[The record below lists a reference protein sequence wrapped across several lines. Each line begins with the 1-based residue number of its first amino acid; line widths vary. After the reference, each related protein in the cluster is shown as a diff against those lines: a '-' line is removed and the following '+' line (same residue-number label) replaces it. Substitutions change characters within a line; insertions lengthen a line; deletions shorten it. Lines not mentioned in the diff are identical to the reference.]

1 MMNLQAIARYPG
13 ARSFYDN
20 ASDRLL
26 FYGREEEIDLLF
38 HRVCATRLLLLFGK
52 SGVGKTSL
60 LQAGVFERLRQQQN
74 MLPILV
80 RFNLPASPL
89 ETIQTA
95 VSETCQKCGVDY
107 TPGEGETLW
116 EFFKTMMLWQG
127 DVLLTPV
134 LVLDQFEEI
143 FTLRSAQE
151 RAELA
156 CELGDLFRAALP
168 PRVRQRR
175 QLRDAADNSNTAL
188 TVSLSEQ
195 PPNVNV
201 IISVREDFVGALQE
215 LAAEIPGIFDDR
227 VRLNPLSDIQAKQ
240 AICQPAACK
249 PTEIAQFTTPSF
261 SYEDDALAEIIRYL
275 RGKSGVIEPFQLQLV
290 CQDIEQQVLQLS
302 AQGQPV
308 ACITSELLGGEK
320 RLNTVVKN
328 FYQQTLAKLP
338 QRDRRN
344 AQRLCEEGLLNAEG
358 FRLPLQENEIFK
370 RYHLDGQALAPLVEA
385 RLLRKESRL
394 ESNFYELSH
403 DSLARPI
410 LESRPWKLTYKQRL
424 LAFAGLAMLV
434 IVIVFGFLQWGQKER
449 AGLAMLMLVTGLSF
463 LQWGL
468 RKQAYAAKKQAQ
480 EAREA
485 AENVLNFLVF
495 DLRDKLA
502 PLGRLDIIEMI
513 QQRVND
519 YYEKLGTEG
528 QSTAV
533 LNRRAVS
540 HANEGD
546 RLFDQGKLK
555 EAGEAYQR
563 FSLLIKQIA
572 LLEPHEQIWQKN
584 VSASLEK
591 IGDVLNAQGK
601 PEEALKN
608 YHESLAIGQ
617 RLVAQDPSNTGWQR
631 DVSVSLTRIG
641 DVLNAQGNPEE
652 ALKNYQESLA
662 IGQRLVVQDPSNVD
676 WQRDV
681 SLSLTRIGD
690 VLNAQ
695 GKPEEAL
702 KNYQESLAIGQ
713 RLVAQDPSNTG
724 WQRDVSV
731 SLEKIGDV
739 LDEQGKLKDALKNY
753 QESFAIR
760 QKLAAHDPSNSGW
773 QNDLIAT
780 YGSIAWYQLLN
791 HQPEKAI
798 EASQYGLAIK
808 TNERMEA
815 TLHTNLAHGYLFTG
829 EFDKAQ
835 AIYLRYRD
843 KTVSD
848 GRSFKQAVLDDF
860 KEFRQRGID
869 HPDMS
874 RIEALMR

>member
-1 MMNLQAIARYPG
+1 MGSAPEKGSGMMNLQAIARYPG

-227 VRLNPLSDIQAKQ
+227 VRLNPLSDTQAKQ
-240 AICQPAACK
+240 AICQPAACQS
-249 PTEIAQFTTPSF
+249 TETAQFITPSF
-261 SYEDDALAEIIRYL
+261 SYANDALAEIIRYL

-290 CQDIEQQVLQLS
+290 CRDIEQQVLQLS
-302 AQGQPV
+302 TQGQSV

-320 RLNTVVKN
+320 RLNAIVKN
-328 FYQQTLAKLP
+328 FYQQTLATLP
-338 QRDRRN
+338 QRDRWN

-370 RYHLDGQALAPLVEA
+370 QYHLGSQALAPLVEA

-424 LAFAGLAMLV
+424 VAYSGLITLCLV
-434 IVIVFGFLQWGQKER
+434 AVFGFLQWEEKEQ
-449 AGLAMLMLVTGLSF
+449 AYTAE
-463 LQWGL
+463 
-468 RKQAYAAKKQAQ
+468 KQATLAKQQAQ
-480 EAREA
+480 AAREA
-485 AENVLNFLVF
+485 AEGVLNFLVF
-495 DLRDKLA
+495 DLRDKLE

-519 YYEKLGTEG
+519 YYEKLGIEG
-528 QSTAV
+528 QSAKV
-533 LNRRAVS
+533 LNQRAVS
-540 HANEGD
+540 YESEGN
-546 RLFDQGKLK
+546 RLFAQGRLE
-555 EAGEAYQR
+555 EAGKAYQR
-563 FSLLIKQIA
+563 FSSLIKQVA
-572 LLEPHEQIWQKN
+572 LLEPHEQTWQRN
-584 VSASLEK
+584 ISVSLMK
-591 IGDVLNAQGK
+591 IGDL
-601 PEEALKN
+601 
-608 YHESLAIGQ
+608 
-617 RLVAQDPSNTGWQR
+617 
-631 DVSVSLTRIG
+631 
-641 DVLNAQGNPEE
+641 
-652 ALKNYQESLA
+652 
-662 IGQRLVVQDPSNVD
+662 
-676 WQRDV
+676 
-681 SLSLTRIGD
+681 
-690 VLNAQ
+690 LNAQ

-702 KNYQESLAIGQ
+702 KNYQESLAI
-713 RLVAQDPSNTG
+713 
-724 WQRDVSV
+724 
-731 SLEKIGDV
+731 
-739 LDEQGKLKDALKNY
+739 
-753 QESFAIR
+753 R
-760 QKLAAHDPSNSGW
+760 QKLAAHDPSNMGW
-773 QNDLIAT
+773 QKDLAGT
-780 YGSIAWYQLLN
+780 YLNVAWHQLLN
-791 HQPEKAI
+791 QQPEKAI

-829 EFDKAQ
+829 QFDKAE